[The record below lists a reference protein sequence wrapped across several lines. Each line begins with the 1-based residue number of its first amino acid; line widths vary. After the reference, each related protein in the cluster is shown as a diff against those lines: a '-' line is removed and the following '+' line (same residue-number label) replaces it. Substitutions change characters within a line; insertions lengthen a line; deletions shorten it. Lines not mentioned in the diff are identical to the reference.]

1 VVEPSTDA
9 DPSTRVNDR
18 PPDLS
23 DELEDMAISEIS
35 VLGGEDPLLDV
46 TDLERQRCDDATA
59 LSSDRE
65 PVPPALN
72 DDELR
77 TWIDQHDPPI
87 PEQPTTELEAQRTRH
102 TAERAGATER
112 PDDAMASLI
121 NNTGDDGGA
130 ATG

>member
-18 PPDLS
+18 PRDLS
-23 DELEDMAISEIS
+23 DELEDMAISE
-35 VLGGEDPLLDV
+35 VRALGGEDSLLDV
-46 TDLERQRCDDATA
+46 TDLERQRCDDAPA

-65 PVPPALN
+65 PVTPALN

-87 PEQPTTELEAQRTRH
+87 PEQPITELDAQRSRQ
-102 TAERAGATER
+102 TAEQAGATER

-130 ATG
+130 TTG